1 MGKIQHD
8 TTRSPYLNVRRACS
22 LPRSA
27 TNANETD
34 MERCIRAAVRDCAAV
49 CRNADE
55 TMNAR
60 KEIYGRYLKTFEGAK

>member
-1 MGKIQHD
+1 M
-8 TTRSPYLNVRRACS
+8 SVALVRYRGG
-22 LPRSA
+22 A

-49 CRNADE
+49 CHATDE
-55 TMNAR
+55 ETIDAR